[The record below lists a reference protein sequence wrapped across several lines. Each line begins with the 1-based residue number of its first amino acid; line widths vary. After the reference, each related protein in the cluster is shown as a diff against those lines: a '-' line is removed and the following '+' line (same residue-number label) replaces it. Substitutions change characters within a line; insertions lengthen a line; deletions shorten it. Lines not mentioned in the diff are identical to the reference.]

1 MANEKLQQ
9 LMKQFLNE
17 NCEYDS
23 ANDCWYDEPYVQDD
37 QLDDDFINKVLEGD
51 VPDFALEEALCEWYS
66 DTEWQFRDERI
77 EEFKKFIGNSEEF
90 DDEDIEETL
99 VNNWFFRTPL
109 EYYLDQ
115 EVCMDIVVDT
125 GDMNYDYT
133 LNATYP
139 HYNGSEDEPI
149 DDKASLVWLAK
160 QQGYTKEQLQDTL
173 TNGKDSLEKHG
184 FLDTVFQE
192 VINCCTSLPALFLP
206 VKMTLANAIEL
217 AKIINQR
224 DANGYEY
231 EPEKRKDIGSII
243 IDKKVEPLLY
253 DTWSGGGSCWGI
265 ELDKDIILPIKY
277 IHQAIPDGALDYS
290 IQNCYGCGSDCWK
303 RAFKGFT
310 K

>member
-9 LMKQFLNE
+9 LMRQFLNK
-17 NCEYDS
+17 NCAYDS
-23 ANDCWYDEPYVQDD
+23 ANDCWYDEPYIQDD
-37 QLDDDFINKVLEGD
+37 QLDDEFINKILNSET
-51 VPDFALEEALCEWYS
+51 PDFALEEALCEWYS
-66 DTEWQFRDERI
+66 DTEWQHRDERI

-90 DDEDIEETL
+90 DDEDIEETFI
-99 VNNWFFRTPL
+99 NNWFFRTPI
-109 EYYLDQ
+109 EYYLNQ

-125 GDMNYDYT
+125 GDMNYDYS

-139 HYNGSEDEPI
+139 HYNGRKGEAI

-160 QQGYTKEQLQDTL
+160 QQGYTKEQLQDVL

-192 VINCCTSLPALFLP
+192 VINCCVALPALFLP
-206 VKMTLANAIEL
+206 VKMTLAHAIEL

-224 DANGYEY
+224 DTGGYEY
-231 EPEKRKDIGSII
+231 DSEKRKDIGSII

-265 ELDKDIILPIKY
+265 ELDKDIVLPIKY
-277 IHQAIPDGALDYS
+277 IHKAIPDGSLDYS
-290 IQNCYGCGSDCWK
+290 IKKCYGCDSDCWK
-303 RAFKGFT
+303 RAFKGFV